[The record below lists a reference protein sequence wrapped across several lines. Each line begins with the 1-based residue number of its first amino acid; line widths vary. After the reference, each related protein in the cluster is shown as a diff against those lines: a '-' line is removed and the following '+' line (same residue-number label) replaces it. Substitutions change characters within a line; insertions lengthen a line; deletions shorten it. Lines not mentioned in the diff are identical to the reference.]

1 MHPGKQLIIRNG
13 TPLQIKEGCS
23 CLGVLKIS
31 RMANRIVVCFSP
43 SSVDSSSHSED
54 QGGSL
59 LCADGGSM
67 LARKAMVPDLIRLIQ
82 GCPWQLPAQADLL
95 SETDG
100 QIWHPN
106 PTALHLWVWSLWSLS
121 LWLKYVSLKWFLLA
135 LCSAKQVGELCVLS
149 VSGGR
154 QMARECL
161 LA

>member
-23 CLGVLKIS
+23 SLGVLKIS

-67 LARKAMVPDLIRLIQ
+67 LARKAKVPDLIRLI
-82 GCPWQLPAQADLL
+82 WQLPAQVDLL
-95 SETDG
+95 SQTDG

-106 PTALHLWVWSLWSLS
+106 PTALPLWVWSLWSLS
-121 LWLKYVSLKWFLLA
+121 L
-135 LCSAKQVGELCVLS
+135 
-149 VSGGR
+149 
-154 QMARECL
+154 
-161 LA
+161 